1 MNKINCTLLID
12 DDNIANYLSRSLIK
26 KLNICTTVE
35 VVNNGNQ
42 ALNYITDNCQK
53 EGKNICPQL
62 ILLDI
67 NMPGMDGFEF
77 LNAYQDLEF
86 ENKEKVI
93 IVMLTTSTSQKDIER
108 LENYT
113 NVVSFISKP
122 LTEEKLRPVLN
133 RYFS

>member
-12 DDNIANYLSRSLIK
+12 DDNIANYLSKSLIK
-26 KLNICTTVE
+26 KLNICTYIE
-35 VVNNGNQ
+35 VVTNGNQ
-42 ALNYITDNCQK
+42 ALSYIVDNCMG

-77 LNAYQDLEF
+77 LNAYQELSF

-93 IVMLTTSTSQKDIER
+93 IVMLTTSTSQRDIDK
-108 LENYT
+108 LEKYT
-113 NVVSFISKP
+113 NVVNFISKP
-122 LTEEKLRPVLN
+122 LTEEKLKQIIN
-133 RYFS
+133 SHFN